1 MWINTTMINKK
12 SISHIDNRSLVYR
25 VGIYNIVCILQIFFS
40 ISPNSQANKL
50 VEDIF
55 DSYTSQSRRNVC
67 KSQYL
72 FSSTF
77 HYTRGIHAL
86 YSYEAGKYSLAPAGQ
101 KRSLI

>member
-1 MWINTTMINKK
+1 MI
-12 SISHIDNRSLVYR
+12 YR
-25 VGIYNIVCILQIFFS
+25 IGIYNIACTLQIFFY
-40 ISPNSQANKL
+40 ISPKL
-50 VEDIF
+50 KLINLLKTFF

-86 YSYEAGKYSLAPAGQ
+86 YSNEAGKYSLAPAGQ

>member
-1 MWINTTMINKK
+1 MKK
-12 SISHIDNRSLVYR
+12 RISHIDNLFNNISKLIYR
-25 VGIYNIVCILQIFFS
+25 IGIYNIVCILQIFFS
-40 ISPNSQANKL
+40 LSPNSQANKL